1 MKFQDVVAAQEA
13 KPALGA
19 AIFAGLTTY
28 AMLAKR
34 RQREHIGKASAGQVG
49 DARGRAATSPGE
61 IPRRG
66 WWDIAMRT
74 KDDVSRNNLSLIA
87 AGAAFYAFLAI
98 PSAIT
103 ALVSLYGLVF
113 DPRGVQR
120 QVEAMRG
127 LLPDEAIRL
136 ISDQL
141 QTLASHSNSTLG
153 AGLVISLALA
163 LWSARSGI
171 SSMITALN
179 IVYGEAEKRGYLRL
193 QVVALGLTAGAVLSA
208 LVALALIAILP
219 AVLSIAPVGGAGKT
233 IAALVRWP
241 ILIALVTAAL
251 AAIYRFAPSREEPKW
266 RWVSWGAV
274 AATILWIIASALF
287 SIYVGRFATYDKSY
301 GSLGAVVVL
310 LMWLYLSAFVVL
322 FGAQLNAEIEHQTA
336 RDSTTGSWRPLGQR
350 GALMA
355 DTVGSQTK

>member
-1 MKFQDVVAAQEA
+1 MKFQQAVTAQEG

-34 RQREHIGKASAGQVG
+34 RRREHLHQASTGRAS
-49 DARGRAATSPGE
+49 DARGRTASSPGE
-61 IPRRG
+61 IPPRG
-66 WWDIAMRT
+66 WWDIVMRT
-74 KDDVSRNNLSLIA
+74 KDDVSRDNLSLIA

-103 ALVSLYGLVF
+103 ALVSFYGLMF
-113 DPRGVQR
+113 DPNGVQR
-120 QVEAMRG
+120 QVEALHG
-127 LLPDEAIRL
+127 LLPDDAIKL
-136 ISDQL
+136 LSDQL
-141 QTLASHSNSTLG
+141 HNLAAHSNSTLG
-153 AGLVISLALA
+153 AGLVMSLALA

-179 IVYGEAEKRGYLRL
+179 IVYGEVEKRGYLKL
-193 QVVALGLTAGAVLSA
+193 QLAALGLTAGAVISA
-208 LVALALIAILP
+208 LVALALIAVLP
-219 AVLSIAPVGGAGKT
+219 AVLSIVLLGGSGKT
-233 IAALVRWP
+233 IAALIRWP
-241 ILIALVTAAL
+241 ILIVLVIVAL

-274 AATILWIIASALF
+274 AATILWIVASVLF

-355 DTVGSQTK
+355 DTVGPEST

>member
-1 MKFQDVVAAQEA
+1 MKFQQAVTAQEG

-34 RQREHIGKASAGQVG
+34 RRREHLHKASTGQAS
-49 DARGRAATSPGE
+49 DARGRTATSPGE

-127 LLPDEAIRL
+127 LLPDDAIRL
-136 ISDQL
+136 ISEQL
-141 QTLASHSNSTLG
+141 QTLASHPNSTLG
-153 AGLVISLALA
+153 VGLVMSLALA

-179 IVYGEAEKRGYLRL
+179 IVYGEPEKRGYLRL
-193 QVVALGLTAGAVLSA
+193 QLAALGLTAGAVLSA
-208 LVALALIAILP
+208 LIALALIAVLP
-219 AVLSIAPVGGAGKT
+219 AVLRLAPLGGAGKT
-233 IAALVRWP
+233 IAALIRWP
-241 ILIALVTAAL
+241 ILIALVTVAL
-251 AAIYRFAPSREEPKW
+251 AVIYRFAPSREEPKW

-287 SIYVGRFATYDKSY
+287 SLYVGRFATYDKSY

-355 DTVGSQTK
+355 DTVGSQAK

>member
-1 MKFQDVVAAQEA
+1 MKVQQVVTQEG
-13 KPALGA
+13 KPALGV
-19 AIFAGLTTY
+19 AIFAGLATY

-34 RQREHIGKASAGQVG
+34 RRRQHIGKASVGQAS
-49 DARGRAATSPGE
+49 DERGRAARSPGE

-66 WWDIAMRT
+66 WWDIMMRT

-87 AGAAFYAFLAI
+87 AGAAFYGFLAI

-103 ALVSLYGLVF
+103 ALVSLYGLMF
-113 DPRGVQR
+113 DPHGVQR
-120 QVEAMRG
+120 QVEALRG
-127 LLPDEAIRL
+127 LLPDEAIAL
-136 ISDQL
+136 ISQQL

-153 AGLVISLALA
+153 AGLVMSLALA

-193 QVVALGLTAGAVLSA
+193 QLAALGLTAAAVLSA
-208 LVALALIAILP
+208 LVALALIAVLP
-219 AVLSIAPVGGAGKT
+219 AVLSLAPIGGAGKT
-233 IAALVRWP
+233 IAALIRWP
-241 ILIALVTAAL
+241 ILIALVTVAL

-274 AATILWIIASALF
+274 AATVLWIVASALF
-287 SIYVGRFATYDKSY
+287 SLYVGRFATYDKSY

-336 RDSTTGSWRPLGQR
+336 RDSTTGSSRPLGQR

-355 DTVGSQTK
+355 DTVGARAK

>member
-1 MKFQDVVAAQEA
+1 MKVQQAVTAQEA

-19 AIFAGLTTY
+19 MIFAGLTTY

-34 RQREHIGKASAGQVG
+34 RRREHLRKASVGQAR
-49 DARGRAATSPGE
+49 DARGRTAKSPGE

-66 WWDIAMRT
+66 WWDIVMRT

-87 AGAAFYAFLAI
+87 AGAAFYGFLAI

-103 ALVSLYGLVF
+103 ALVSLYGLMF

-136 ISDQL
+136 ISEQL

-153 AGLVISLALA
+153 AGLVMSLALA

-179 IVYGEAEKRGYLRL
+179 IVYGEAEKRGYVRL
-193 QVVALGLTAGAVLSA
+193 QLVALGLTVGAVLSV
-208 LVALALIAILP
+208 LVALALIAVLP
-219 AVLSIAPVGGAGKT
+219 AVLNLAPLGGVGKT
-233 IAALVRWP
+233 IAALIRWP
-241 ILIALVTAAL
+241 ILIALVIVAL
-251 AAIYRFAPSREEPKW
+251 AAIYRLAPSREEPKW

-274 AATILWIIASALF
+274 TATVLWIVASALF

-336 RDSTTGSWRPLGQR
+336 RDSTTGSWRPLGRR

-355 DTVGSQTK
+355 DTVGPQAK

>member
-1 MKFQDVVAAQEA
+1 MALQPDVATAREG
-13 KPALGA
+13 KSALGA
-19 AIFAGLTTY
+19 AIFAALTTY

-34 RQREHIGKASAGQVG
+34 RRREHFHKASAGRAS

-61 IPRRG
+61 IPGRG
-66 WWDIAMRT
+66 WWDILMRA

-87 AGAAFYAFLAI
+87 AGAAFYGFLAI

-103 ALVSLYGLVF
+103 ALVSLYGLAF

-136 ISDQL
+136 ISEQL
-141 QTLASHSNSTLG
+141 QTLAAHSNSTLG
-153 AGLVISLALA
+153 VGLVMSLALA

-179 IVYGEAEKRGYLRL
+179 IVYGEDEKRGYLRL
-193 QVVALGLTAGAVLSA
+193 QLAALSLTAGAVLSA
-208 LVALALIAILP
+208 LIALSLIAVLP
-219 AVLSIAPVGGAGKT
+219 AVLDLAPLGSAGKT
-233 IAALVRWP
+233 IASAIRWP
-241 ILIALVTAAL
+241 ILIALVTVAL
-251 AAIYRFAPSREEPKW
+251 AVIYRFAPSREEPKW

-274 AATILWIIASALF
+274 AATLLWIIASALF
-287 SIYVGRFATYDKSY
+287 SLYVGRFASYDKSY

-336 RDSTTGSWRPLGQR
+336 RDSTTGRWRPLGQR

-355 DTVGSQTK
+355 DTVGAER